1 MKATRTS
8 WLVKL
13 RPDLEP
19 KVVRAAGRRGGML
32 VPTPLLVAGEIR
44 RTRRGALTTPS
55 RVRAALARRFGV
67 EVTCPLTTGIFLNII
82 AGAAEEQI
90 GQGRRPVAPYW
101 RVIQEDGTLS
111 PKRPPGPARQAAWL
125 KAEGHRVK
133 RSSKKGWLVE
143 RG

>member
-1 MKATRTS
+1 MKSTRTS

-19 KVVRAAGRRGGML
+19 KVVPAPGRHGGML
-32 VPTPLLVAGEIR
+32 VPTPLLVAEQIR
-44 RTRRGALTTPS
+44 RIRRGTLSTPT
-55 RVRAALARRFGV
+55 RVREALARKYGAA
-67 EVTCPLTTGIFLNII
+67 VTCPLTTGIFLNII

-90 GQGRRPVAPYW
+90 ANGRRPVAPYW

-111 PKRPPGPARQAAWL
+111 PKRPHGPARQAERL

-133 RSSKKGWLVE
+133 RDSRKGWRVE
-143 RG
+143 RD